1 MKTIEVKTLDKS
13 DLAGIRRAG
22 LRLERA
28 RTLINDALRLIAVDG
43 IKVQQP
49 KAAPKPRKPR
59 AKKSEQPQLPSVA
72 PAKKAY
78 PTDVPEVAAGAETP
92 EE

>member
-1 MKTIEVKTLDKS
+1 MKTIEIKTLDKS

-59 AKKSEQPQLPSVA
+59 AKKGEQLAMPVA
-72 PAKKAY
+72 AVKKTY
-78 PTDVPEVAAGAETP
+78 PTDVPAAAPGAEAP

>member
-1 MKTIEVKTLDKS
+1 MKTVEIKTLDKS

-43 IKVQQP
+43 IKVNQP

-59 AKKSEQPQLPSVA
+59 AKKGEQPQLPSV
-72 PAKKAY
+72 AKKAY